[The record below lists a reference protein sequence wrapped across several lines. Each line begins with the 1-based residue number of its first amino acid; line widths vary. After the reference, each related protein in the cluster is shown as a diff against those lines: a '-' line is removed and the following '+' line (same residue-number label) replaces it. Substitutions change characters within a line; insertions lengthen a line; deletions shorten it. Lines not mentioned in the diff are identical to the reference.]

1 VVGGLEPD
9 DFSSFE
15 VTCNAEGA
23 SSIPLVVEY
32 RDQDGRTFTET
43 VTVSLNSA
51 SQASQAGAGSTMP
64 SGMAGGPQGGRG
76 GMGMSFGG
84 GFSQIPAME
93 ILLVVIGGVAVVVGW
108 RKGYFGKIRD
118 RFRK

>member
-1 VVGGLEPD
+1 
-9 DFSSFE
+9 
-15 VTCNAEGA
+15 
-23 SSIPLVVEY
+23 
-32 RDQDGRTFTET
+32 
-43 VTVSLNSA
+43 
-51 SQASQAGAGSTMP
+51 
-64 SGMAGGPQGGRG
+64 
-76 GMGMSFGG
+76 MGMSFGG